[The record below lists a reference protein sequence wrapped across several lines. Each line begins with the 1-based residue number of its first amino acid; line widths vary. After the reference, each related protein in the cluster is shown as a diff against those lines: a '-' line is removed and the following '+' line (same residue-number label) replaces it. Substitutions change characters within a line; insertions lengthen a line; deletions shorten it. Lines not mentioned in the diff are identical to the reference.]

1 MQITRYTLN
10 ELFSIVCQAVNES
23 DFIAIDCELS
33 GLGFN
38 DSKDI
43 RYGTLQDEYIRIAE
57 SVKNFA
63 ILQFGLTTF
72 VWDNSNTTYISKSFS
87 FHLRPSDEDALFMFQ
102 PSTISFLVKHG
113 FDFNKS
119 FYHGI
124 QYSSTKEKQS
134 NFESLG
140 FDTIMN
146 ALIHSKK
153 PIIGH
158 CCLIDICHVCSKFLG
173 NIVDWKDMKKCINDL
188 FPIVIDTKYLS
199 KMNDLDSLHLDELVK
214 HCENLY
220 KFSNIRFKNTEFDLF
235 SKETSENGNF
245 HDAAYDSYACG
256 VVFAILIHSLHPESN
271 KNAVSIMNQY
281 SSDWMN
287 RFYIR
292 NSVHKYFCTTEE

>member
-1 MQITRYTLN
+1 MQITRHTFN
-10 ELFSIVCQAVNES
+10 ELFPTVYQAIHES
-23 DFIAIDCELS
+23 DFIAVDCELS

-38 DSKDI
+38 DSTDI
-43 RYGTLQDEYIRIAE
+43 RHGTLQDEYIRIAE

-72 VWDNSNTTYISKSFS
+72 LWDAINSTYTSKSFS
-87 FHLRPSDEDALFMFQ
+87 FHLRPSDADSLFMFQ

-134 NFESLG
+134 SSDSLG
-140 FDTIMN
+140 FNTIMN
-146 ALIHSKK
+146 ALIDAKK
-153 PIIGH
+153 PIVGH
-158 CCLIDICHVCSKFLG
+158 CCLIDMCHICSKFLG
-173 NIVDWKDMKKCINDL
+173 NMIDWKDMKKCINDL
-188 FPIVIDTKYLS
+188 SPLVIDTKYLS
-199 KMNDLDSLHLDELVK
+199 KMNGLDSLHLDGLVN

-220 KFSNIRFKNTEFDLF
+220 QSSNIKFKNTEFDLF
-235 SKETSENGNF
+235 SKEIVENGNF

-256 VVFAILIHSLHPESN
+256 VVFAILIHSSHPESN
-271 KNAVSIMNQY
+271 KSAIVIMKQY
-281 SSDWMN
+281 SNDWIN

-292 NSVHKYFCTTEE
+292 NSVHQCLYVGKE